1 MAVFRFSRSD
11 ESQMDP
17 FNAGEPEMP
26 GGEPD
31 FLAEDDEPGPEV
43 EYAAHGEA
51 GGTPHKP
58 EDNYQAP
65 VTRGHDYDAPS
76 IDEPRRTARGRR
88 RAPRHKADASGEVRQ
103 RTEKDRRLVTKVV
116 IALVL
121 LVSFGS
127 SLVSCAVA
135 LVGSAVEGAGEA
147 VESLGDVFFE
157 DDGDDWAS
165 DDWEEYVP
173 EQDADDKAAAT
184 ALQTRLDELLADP
197 GSGRLHDTVTA
208 YLDAKTLDIE
218 GYSAAELGLDAGALA
233 TFLLENMDAEVSYAY
248 AFSDG
253 TGSGYADVTS
263 RSASELFWALD
274 DAFGSYLIDNDL
286 WGRGDGAPTDEH
298 RAHVAAAA
306 EDVLAGVGEDA
317 ETYTYTFELDL
328 VDGTWVVD
336 EQDLFDTLE
345 MALALY

>member
-1 MAVFRFSRSD
+1 MAAFRFSRSD
-11 ESQMDP
+11 ESQVDP

-31 FLAEDDEPGPEV
+31 FLARDDEPEPEV
-43 EYAAHGEA
+43 EYAAHGEP

-58 EDNYQAP
+58 EDDYQAP

-76 IDEPRRTARGRR
+76 IDEPRKAPRRRR
-88 RAPRHKADASGEVRQ
+88 RAPRAAAGAAGEVQR
-103 RTEKDRRLVTKVV
+103 RTERDRRVVTRV
-116 IALVL
+116 IVALVL
-121 LVSFGS
+121 IVSFGS
-127 SLVSCAVA
+127 SLMSCAA
-135 LVGSAVEGAGEA
+135 SLVGSAAEGAGEA
-147 VESLGDVFFE
+147 VESLGSVFFE
-157 DDGDDWAS
+157 EDGDDWAS

-173 EQDADDKAAAT
+173 EQDADDRAAT
-184 ALQTRLDELLADP
+184 AALQARLDELLADP

-208 YLDAKTLDIE
+208 YLDAKMLDIE

-233 TFLLENMDAEVSYAY
+233 TSLLESMDAEVSYAY
-248 AFSDG
+248 TFSDG

-263 RSASELFWALD
+263 HSASELFWALD
-274 DAFGSYLIDNDL
+274 DAFGSYLFDNDL
-286 WGRGDGAPTDEH
+286 WGGGDGTPTDEH

-306 EDVLAGVGEDA
+306 NEVLADLGEDA
-317 ETYTYTFELDL
+317 ETYMYTFELDL

-345 MALALY
+345 MALSLY

>member
-1 MAVFRFSRSD
+1 MAAFRFSRSD
-11 ESQMDP
+11 ESQVDP

-31 FLAEDDEPGPEV
+31 FLAEDDEPEV
-43 EYAAHGEA
+43 EYTAHGEP

-65 VTRGHDYDAPS
+65 VARGHDYDAPS
-76 IDEPRRTARGRR
+76 IDEPRRTARRRRGAPRR
-88 RAPRHKADASGEVRQ
+88 RADATGEVQQ

-121 LVSFGS
+121 IVSFGS
-127 SLVSCAVA
+127 SLVSCAA
-135 LVGSAVEGAGEA
+135 SLVGGAVEGAGEA

-173 EQDADDKAAAT
+173 EQDADDEAAAT
-184 ALQTRLDELLADP
+184 ALQARLDELLADP

-208 YLDAKTLDIE
+208 YLDAKMLDIE

-233 TFLLENMDAEVSYAY
+233 TLLLENVDAKVSYAY

-253 TGSGYADVTS
+253 TASGYADVTS
-263 RSASELFWALD
+263 PGASELFWALD
-274 DAFGSYLIDNDL
+274 DAFGTYLIDNDL
-286 WGRGDGAPTDEH
+286 WGRGDGTPTDEH

-306 EDVLAGVGEDA
+306 EDVLADLGEDA
-317 ETYTYTFELDL
+317 ETYMYTFELDL
-328 VDGTWVVD
+328 VDDTWVVD
-336 EQDLFDTLE
+336 EQDLFDTFE

>member
-1 MAVFRFSRSD
+1 MAAFRFSRSD
-11 ESQMDP
+11 ESQVDP

-31 FLAEDDEPGPEV
+31 LLAEDDEPEV
-43 EYAAHGEA
+43 EYAAHGEP

-58 EDNYQAP
+58 EDDYRAP

-76 IDEPRRTARGRR
+76 IDEPRKAPRR
-88 RAPRHKADASGEVRQ
+88 RRRPPRVEAGAAGEVQQ
-103 RTEKDRRLVTKVV
+103 RTLKDRRVVTRVIVV
-116 IALVL
+116 LVL
-121 LVSFGS
+121 IVSFGS
-127 SLVSCAVA
+127 SLVSCAA
-135 LVGSAVEGAGEA
+135 SLVGSAVEGAGEA
-147 VESLGDVFFE
+147 MESLGSVFFE
-157 DDGDDWAS
+157 DDGGDWAS

-173 EQDADDKAAAT
+173 AQDADDEAAAA
-184 ALQTRLDELLADP
+184 ALQARLDELLADP

-208 YLDAKTLDIE
+208 YLDAKMLDIE

-233 TFLLENMDAEVSYAY
+233 TSLLESMDAEVGYAY

-253 TGSGYADVTS
+253 TASGYADVTS
-263 RSASELFWALD
+263 HSASELFWALD
-274 DAFGSYLIDNDL
+274 DAFGSYLFDSDL
-286 WGRGDGAPTDEH
+286 WGGGDGTPTDEH
-298 RAHVAAAA
+298 RAHIAAAA
-306 EDVLAGVGEDA
+306 EDVLADLGENA

-345 MALALY
+345 MALSLY